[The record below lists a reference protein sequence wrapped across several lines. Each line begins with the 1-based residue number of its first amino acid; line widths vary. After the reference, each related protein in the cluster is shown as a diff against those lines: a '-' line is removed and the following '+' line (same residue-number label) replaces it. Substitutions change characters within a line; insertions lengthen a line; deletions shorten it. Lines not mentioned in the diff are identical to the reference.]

1 MRRSAADAGYALEP
15 AFAAALNGVG
25 FSSGNRAAIA
35 VSGGGDSVALMHLA
49 ADWSKRHGVTSPVVL
64 TVDHGLRAQS
74 ASDATKVA
82 NWAEDLGLKAA
93 VLVWQGAKPR
103 AGIEQHARNARYS
116 LLGEWCIAHRIP
128 YLLLGHTRDD
138 QAETFL
144 MRLARGS
151 GIDGLASMPQ
161 QGPLPV
167 PRYSSVE
174 LLRPLLEFSRDSLR
188 NYLRQRGAAWLDD
201 PMNHDPA
208 FARVRVRQLLP
219 AMAAAG
225 LTPERIADAST
236 HIARARSAL
245 QANTRSFL
253 EQHVQF
259 CDVAASAAPEA
270 LLDGGALRQLPSEIG
285 LRVLSEI
292 LLRIGGAIYRPRFE
306 RLERLYRVIL
316 DGGLRGQTLAG
327 CCVTPAPRSRQCY
340 GMHTVLVR
348 PELGRKTGRPASA

>member
-116 LLGEWCIAHRIP
+116 LLGEWCITHRIP

-151 GIDGLASMPQ
+151 GIDGLSAMPAR
-161 QGPLPV
+161 G
-167 PRYSSVE
+167 SS
-174 LLRPLLEFSRDSLR
+174 
-188 NYLRQRGAAWLDD
+188 
-201 PMNHDPA
+201 
-208 FARVRVRQLLP
+208 
-219 AMAAAG
+219 
-225 LTPERIADAST
+225 
-236 HIARARSAL
+236 
-245 QANTRSFL
+245 
-253 EQHVQF
+253 
-259 CDVAASAAPEA
+259 
-270 LLDGGALRQLPSEIG
+270 
-285 LRVLSEI
+285 
-292 LLRIGGAIYRPRFE
+292 
-306 RLERLYRVIL
+306 
-316 DGGLRGQTLAG
+316 
-327 CCVTPAPRSRQCY
+327 
-340 GMHTVLVR
+340 
-348 PELGRKTGRPASA
+348 